1 MKITAASG
9 ATLGM
14 AIEHDCKNERHE
26 SATTWNLLPYFITA
40 EMKSFTSASGVLLLF
55 IHDSTTRSRSCL

>member
-1 MKITAASG
+1 MEITAASS

-14 AIEHDCKNERHE
+14 AIQHASRTNAWKRDHL
-26 SATTWNLLPYFITA
+26 ALLRYFITA